1 MPENSALINL
11 GDLSKPATVLI
22 EKVCSAVGVLY
33 EPTLMRRA
41 ARAEAD
47 ADRIKALARVEL
59 TALQE
64 RAIERLVHQE
74 ERKQQN
80 IEDITTQAASQL
92 PPDASPERLDED
104 WVAHFFKQC
113 ETVSDKEMQSL
124 WAKLLAGEASKPTT
138 YSKRTVDF
146 VASMDKRDAALFT
159 MLGRFVWSLG
169 DPTPLILDPNADF
182 LKAIGLTFTSLKH
195 LDAIGLV
202 SLESVAGYQANYVA
216 KHAVAVYFGRP
227 VVIEFPQDSN
237 TTLDLGKVLLTA
249 TGKELFSI
257 CGATM
262 DEEYFRGVL
271 KHWRARGLIVTTPGY
286 VEPEA

>member
-1 MPENSALINL
+1 MPENNALINL

-22 EKVCSAVGVLY
+22 EKVCNAVGVLY
-33 EPTLMRRA
+33 EPTRMRRA

-64 RAIERLVHQE
+64 RAVERLVHQE

-159 MLGRFVWSLG
+159 MLGRFVWSLS

-202 SLESVAGYQANYVA
+202 SFESVAGYQANNVA

-227 VVIEFPQDSN
+227 VDIEFPQDSN
-237 TTLDLGKVLLTA
+237 NTLDLGKVLLTA

-271 KHWRARGLIVTTPGY
+271 KHWRACGLIVTTPGY

>member
-1 MPENSALINL
+1 MPANNALINL

-22 EKVCSAVGVLY
+22 EKVCNAVGVLY
-33 EPTLMRRA
+33 EPTRMRRA
-41 ARAEAD
+41 AQAEAD
-47 ADRIKALARVEL
+47 AERIKALARVEL
-59 TALQE
+59 TSLQE
-64 RAIERLVHQE
+64 RAVERLVHQE

-80 IEDITTQAASQL
+80 IETITWQAAAQL
-92 PPDASPERLDED
+92 APDANPEKLEED

-124 WAKLLAGEASKPTT
+124 WAKLLAGEATKPST

-159 MLGRFVWSLG
+159 LLGRFVWSLD
-169 DPTPLILDPNADF
+169 DPTPIILDPNADY
-182 LKAIGLTFTSLKH
+182 LKTIGLSFTSFKH

-202 SLESVAGYQANYVA
+202 SFESVAGYQVNGLA

-227 VVIEFPQDSN
+227 VIIEFSQESN
-237 TTLDLGKVLLTA
+237 NTLELGKVLFTA

-262 DEEYFRGVL
+262 HEEYFRGVL
-271 KHWRARGLIVTTPGY
+271 KHWRARNLTITTPGY
-286 VEPEA
+286 AEPET